1 MAGNCKGRIF
11 LLIAMTL
18 LLNKHVQGLIAGII
32 AGFIIGSMWVGKGQD
47 EMMRQMVAVLMV
59 ATGGVN

>member
-1 MAGNCKGRIF
+1 
-11 LLIAMTL
+11 MTL